1 MIDTGALRKE
11 IINLAVQGKLVSQKS
26 DEGDTEDIYDLLRKK
41 GKKTFADI
49 SEENMSFSIPNSWRW
64 GTLSDLTFDNE
75 LNDGNWV
82 LKEDMVDFGPVK
94 LIQLGNI
101 GDCKYIEKGY
111 KYLTEEHFLE
121 LNSRQIYP
129 GYLLINRL
137 VVKDMYSCIIP
148 DVKGIL
154 MTAVDVC
161 WVAPNIEHYN
171 IEYVMYALSSN
182 DFRNKVQSLGHG
194 VTRFRISK
202 TNLINIAFPIPP
214 ISEQN
219 RIVKKIKEL
228 FKLLDRIDALQTQ
241 YSSDLE
247 VLKSKIIDAG
257 IQGKLT
263 EQLPEDG
270 TAEELLEQIEIQKNT
285 ILKNRKGR
293 VDKKI
298 KAIDGDFPYE
308 IPSHWKWI
316 RFGNIGLFKKG
327 PFGSALTKSMFVPKG
342 KNTVK
347 VYEQQH
353 AINKDNTLGT
363 YYITREYFD
372 DSMSG
377 FEVLPGDIIVSCAG
391 TIGETYIMP
400 DDIEQGII
408 NQALMRVTLA
418 EGVNRKFFQYYF
430 DANLKKSAQNE
441 SNGSAIKNIP
451 PFDVMK
457 NWYFPIP
464 PLEEQERIVEKIENI
479 RTLL

>member
-1 MIDTGALRKE
+1 MIDTNAIRNRLMH
-11 IINLAVQGKLVSQKS
+11 LAVSGKLVGQNMEDGSASELVEKLS
-26 DEGDTEDIYDLLRKK
+26 KEINNSPRREVTTDE
-41 GKKTFADI
+41 
-49 SEENMSFSIPNSWRW
+49 IPYEIPGNWSWCR
-64 GTLSDLTFDNE
+64 LSDIGTT
-75 LNDGNWV
+75 
-82 LKEDMVDFGPVK
+82 
-94 LIQLGNI
+94 NI
-101 GDCKYIEKGY
+101 GLTYHPEDVVIDGIPVLRSNNIKNNKMDFDDLIKVNCEIREKQYINENDILICARNGSKALVGKCAIY
-111 KYLTEEHFLE
+111 NGE
-121 LNSRQIYP
+121 LGMTSFGAFMAVYRTWCFEYVYYYFQTKVFRRYFENENNKQINQVTQAI
-129 GYLLINRL
+129 L
-137 VVKDMYSCIIP
+137 KDAIIP
-148 DVKGIL
+148 L
-154 MTAVDVC
+154 
-161 WVAPNIEHYN
+161 
-171 IEYVMYALSSN
+171 
-182 DFRNKVQSLGHG
+182 
-194 VTRFRISK
+194 
-202 TNLINIAFPIPP
+202 PP
-214 ISEQN
+214 MNEQK
-219 RIVKKIKEL
+219 RIVKKIKET
-228 FKLLDRIDALQTQ
+228 FEFLDIIDNLQTQ

-270 TAEELLEQIEIQKNT
+270 TADELLEQIEIQKNT

-293 VDKKI
+293 ADKKI
-298 KAIDGDFPYE
+298 KDIDDDFPYE

-342 KNTVK
+342 ENTVK

-464 PLEEQERIVEKIENI
+464 PLEEQDRIVEKIENI
-479 RTLL
+479 LTIL

>member
-171 IEYVMYALSSN
+171 IEYIMYALSSN

-479 RTLL
+479 LTLL

>member
-171 IEYVMYALSSN
+171 IEYIMYALSSN

-377 FEVLPGDIIVSCAG
+377 FEVLPGDCKLCR
-391 TIGETYIMP
+391 
-400 DDIEQGII
+400 
-408 NQALMRVTLA
+408 NNWR
-418 EGVNRKFFQYYF
+418 
-430 DANLKKSAQNE
+430 
-441 SNGSAIKNIP
+441 NIH
-451 PFDVMK
+451 
-457 NWYFPIP
+457 YA
-464 PLEEQERIVEKIENI
+464 R
-479 RTLL
+479 

>member
-1 MIDTGALRKE
+1 MIDTVAIRNKLMH
-11 IINLAVQGKLVSQKS
+11 LAVSGNLVEHDIEDGNASELVEKIS
-26 DEGDTEDIYDLLRKK
+26 HEINGSSRREVAIDEIPYEIP
-41 GKKTFADI
+41 
-49 SEENMSFSIPNSWRW
+49 ENWTWCR
-64 GTLSDLTFDNE
+64 LSDIGSTNIGLTYHPEDVVI
-75 LNDGNWV
+75 DGIPV
-82 LKEDMVDFGPVK
+82 LRSNNIKYNK
-94 LIQLGNI
+94 LIFDDLIKVNCEIREKQYIGENDILICARNGSKALVGKCAIYSGELG
-101 GDCKYIEKGY
+101 
-111 KYLTEEHFLE
+111 LTSFGAFMAVYRTQCFEYVYYYFQTKVFRRYFENE
-121 LNSRQIYP
+121 NNKQINQVTQSI
-129 GYLLINRL
+129 LR
-137 VVKDMYSCIIP
+137 DAIIP
-148 DVKGIL
+148 LPPIKEQKRIVEKI
-154 MTAVDVC
+154 
-161 WVAPNIEHYN
+161 
-171 IEYVMYALSSN
+171 
-182 DFRNKVQSLGHG
+182 NKV
-194 VTRFRISK
+194 F
-202 TNLINIAFPIPP
+202 
-214 ISEQN
+214 E
-219 RIVKKIKEL
+219 
-228 FKLLDRIDALQTQ
+228 LLDVIDEMQQQ

-285 ILKNRKGR
+285 ILKNRNGR
-293 VDKKI
+293 ADKKI
-298 KAIDGDFPYE
+298 KDIDGDFPYE

-342 KNTVK
+342 ENTVK

-479 RTLL
+479 LTIL

>member
-1 MIDTGALRKE
+1 LIDTGALRKE

-171 IEYVMYALSSN
+171 IEYIMYALSSN

-479 RTLL
+479 LTLL